1 MKLRL
6 KRIIKHLEISK
17 TQINKLLII
26 KLVRLHNKHRPKRD
40 KQLSVSRL
48 VQQEPGLRDATDR
61 LLAPGEKR
69 MREISSNR
77 LD

>member
-6 KRIIKHLEISK
+6 KKKIKHLEISK
-17 TQINKLLII
+17 TQINKLPIT
-26 KLVRLHNKHRPKRD
+26 KLVRFPNKHRPKRD
-40 KQLSVSRL
+40 KQHSVSRL

-61 LLAPGEKR
+61 LLAPGEKK
-69 MREISSNR
+69 MREISHNS